1 DRPALAALRAAQ
13 NAAAATAAAAP
24 TRQALPDATPPTDR
38 GRSGIPRR
46 GGGAAQRLGIELAFE
61 RPLAGGDDERHRPAP
76 VDNRDV
82 EQRSPGAALGRVRN
96 RSTRGRRSAPAS

>member
-1 DRPALAALRAAQ
+1 PPPSLRPAR
-13 NAAAATAAAAP
+13 NAAAAPEAAAP

-61 RPLAGGDDERHRPAP
+61 RLLAGGDDERHRPAA

-82 EQRSPGAALGRVRN
+82 EQRSGIEENSLLDGLGGQHDG
-96 RSTRGRRSAPAS
+96 SPWLTEA